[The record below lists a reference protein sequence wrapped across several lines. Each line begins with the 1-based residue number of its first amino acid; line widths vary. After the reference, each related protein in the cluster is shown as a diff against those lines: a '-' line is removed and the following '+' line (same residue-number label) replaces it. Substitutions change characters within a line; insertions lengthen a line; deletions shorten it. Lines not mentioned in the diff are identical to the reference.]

1 MTTVLYLITDL
12 NVGGAE
18 RVLLEVVRRL
28 DRRRFQPAVCSLAP
42 PGAMAREFGELGVPV
57 YGLGMAGFR
66 HLFRAGMLF
75 ALLRRQRFDIVHT
88 HLFHAN
94 VLGRVV
100 ARLAGVPVV
109 VSTTHVAEPRCWHLL
124 LERWTASLVDRVVA
138 VSEGVR
144 RYMVERAHIPAGKI
158 VVMRNGVD
166 PGRFRLRRGGF
177 RRREGIASD
186 CLLVTTVGRLH
197 AQKGLGCL
205 LQAARSLTL
214 PHPEVRFLV
223 VGEGPERRQLLRLR
237 DRLGLGD
244 RVRFLGFRAD
254 VPQIL
259 ADSDVFALPSLW
271 EGLSIALLEAMAAG
285 LPVVATDVEG
295 VAEVV
300 TDGETGLV
308 VPPGDADALTAAL
321 SRLLG
326 DPSLRRRLAQAGHQ
340 RVVRHFGWEKVVSDT
355 MDLYERLL
363 SECGSRKP

>member
-1 MTTVLYLITDL
+1 MTAVLYLITDL
-12 NVGGAE
+12 DVGGAE

-28 DRRRFQPAVCSLAP
+28 DRRRFRPAVCSLAP
-42 PGAMAREFGELGVPV
+42 PGAMARAFGELGVPV

-66 HLFRAGMLF
+66 HLCRAGRLF
-75 ALLRRQRFDIVHT
+75 DLLRRQRFDIVHT

-100 ARLAGVPVV
+100 ARLVGVPVV

-124 LERWTASLVDRVVA
+124 LERWTAPLVNRVVA

-144 RYMVERAHIPAGKI
+144 TYMVERAHIPARKI
-158 VVMRNGVD
+158 LVIRNGVD

-177 RRREGIASD
+177 RRGEGIASD

-197 AQKGLGCL
+197 VQKGLGYL
-205 LQAARSLTL
+205 LKAAAAVTSQ
-214 PHPEVRFLV
+214 HPEVRFLL
-223 VGEGPERRQLLRLR
+223 VGEGPERTRLLQLK

-244 RVRFLGFRAD
+244 QVRFLGLRAD
-254 VPQIL
+254 VPHIL
-259 ADSDVFALPSLW
+259 VDSDVFVLPSLW

-326 DPSLRRRLAQAGHQ
+326 DPSLRKRLAQAGHQ
-340 RVVRHFGWEKVVSDT
+340 RVVQHFGWEEVVSDT

-363 SECGSRKP
+363 SECGSRQP